1 MARPWGSF
9 NDKNIWT
16 VIINQSYRL
25 NCPSLIH
32 SFIYKT
38 ESKLH
43 HLRKSASVNRT
54 ASHADVCIWF
64 CFREFTKDWK
74 NLTSWFHQSFIG
86 LGQDTSHFSRI
97 TSKGCR
103 VSKTVHLPCRNK
115 QIGIGDQHVWNAPT
129 LRLKDI
135 GTSAAPL
142 IFQLLIQLSWVYL
155 EL

>member
-1 MARPWGSF
+1 MTRTFELWSSTNHTVWIAHPLSTVSSIKHRGQWALNSQKANSITF
-9 NDKNIWT
+9 KN
-16 VIINQSYRL
+16 QHQL
-25 NCPSLIH
+25 
-32 SFIYKT
+32 T
-38 ESKLH
+38 EL
-43 HLRKSASVNRT
+43 
-54 ASHADVCIWF
+54 HADVCIWF
-64 CFREFTKDWK
+64 CFWEFTKDWK

-135 GTSAAPL
+135 GTSTAPL